1 MLKGPK
7 LAPPVSKTLQIFIK
21 IQSASLFPSGF
32 VRNFSVFN
40 SKDNDSENETEWE
53 RLLKPYDLT
62 ELRRSFNQI
71 TPFQL
76 CKLLELPL
84 DVETSMEIFKWAGA
98 QKGYCHSFS
107 VYYLLIDKLGAAAGF
122 KVIDRLLL
130 QMKEEGIVFR
140 ESLFILIMKYYGR
153 AGLPGQATRLLL
165 DMKGVYCC
173 EPSFRS
179 YNAVL
184 DVLVVGNCPSVA
196 SNVFYDMLNK
206 GISPNDYTFGLV
218 MKALCMVNE
227 VDNACLLL
235 RDMTKHG
242 CVPNSVI
249 YQTLIDALSK
259 RDRVD
264 EALKLLEEM
273 FLMGCPPDVNTFNTV
288 IYGRIDEAQTLLNK
302 VPNPNVVHFNTF
314 VNGFVRSGRL
324 NEAMTFVY
332 DKMINNGYVPD
343 VHTFSTLVNGLCKKG
358 LFGSAIEL
366 VNEMDAK
373 GCKPN
378 LNTYTILINGFCKKG
393 QLEEAGII
401 LREMFAKGLSLNTV
415 GYNAVISALCKH
427 GKVHEA
433 LDMFGE
439 MSINKVTQS
448 VRPSPML
455 SFRDR
460 KVPSVLGRWN
470 LFWPSELF
478 FMKVAMTGFV
488 LCLLVGFLDWIPS
501 KLKYLYGLL
510 PRLFQQDLSFLGV
523 TPDEILGTKGTKTN
537 HYLLM

>member
-1 MLKGPK
+1 MAKCSISDDKLPFELLSEKRNIICDSVFSLLVILSRGPK

-40 SKDNDSENETEWE
+40 SKDNDSEHENEWE

-173 EPSFRS
+173 EPSCRS

-184 DVLVVGNCPSVA
+184 HVLVVGNCPSVA

-288 IYGRIDEAQTLLNK
+288 IYG
-302 VPNPNVVHFNTF
+302 FC
-314 VNGFVRSGRL
+314 RL
-324 NEAMTFVY
+324 NRVLEGAKLV
-332 DKMINNGYVPD
+332 DRMILKGFTPNDLTYGYLM
-343 VHTFSTLVNGLCKKG
+343 HGLCKTEREH
-358 LFGSAIEL
+358 LIMHVFFSIEVL
-366 VNEMDAK
+366 RMALYLMMLH
-373 GCKPN
+373 GISWC
-378 LNTYTILINGFCKKG
+378 TIL
-393 QLEEAGII
+393 
-401 LREMFAKGLSLNTV
+401 V
-415 GYNAVISALCKH
+415 
-427 GKVHEA
+427 
-433 LDMFGE
+433 D
-439 MSINKVTQS
+439 KVTQS

-488 LCLLVGFLDWIPS
+488 LCLLVGFLDWIPVKEIGANLS
-501 KLKYLYGLL
+501 QELL
-510 PRLFQQDLSFLGV
+510 RREASR
-523 TPDEILGTKGTKTN
+523 
-537 HYLLM
+537 

>member
-1 MLKGPK
+1 
-7 LAPPVSKTLQIFIK
+7 
-21 IQSASLFPSGF
+21 
-32 VRNFSVFN
+32 
-40 SKDNDSENETEWE
+40 
-53 RLLKPYDLT
+53 
-62 ELRRSFNQI
+62 
-71 TPFQL
+71 
-76 CKLLELPL
+76 
-84 DVETSMEIFKWAGA
+84 
-98 QKGYCHSFS
+98 
-107 VYYLLIDKLGAAAGF
+107 
-122 KVIDRLLL
+122 
-130 QMKEEGIVFR
+130 
-140 ESLFILIMKYYGR
+140 MKYYGR

-179 YNAVL
+179 YNAVM

-288 IYGRIDEAQTLLNK
+288 IYGFCRLNRVLEGAKLVDRMILKGFTPNDLTYGYLMHGLCKTGRIDEAQTLLNK

-314 VNGFVRSGRL
+314 VNGF
-324 NEAMTFVY
+324 
-332 DKMINNGYVPD
+332 
-343 VHTFSTLVNGLCKKG
+343 
-358 LFGSAIEL
+358 
-366 VNEMDAK
+366 
-373 GCKPN
+373 
-378 LNTYTILINGFCKKG
+378 
-393 QLEEAGII
+393 
-401 LREMFAKGLSLNTV
+401 
-415 GYNAVISALCKH
+415 
-427 GKVHEA
+427 
-433 LDMFGE
+433 
-439 MSINKVTQS
+439 
-448 VRPSPML
+448 
-455 SFRDR
+455 
-460 KVPSVLGRWN
+460 VPSVLGRWN

-488 LCLLVGFLDWIPS
+488 LCLLVGFLDWIPVKEIEIFHS
-501 KLKYLYGLL
+501 PNSSIYMDSWLGCFS
-510 PRLFQQDLSFLGV
+510 RISTFLD
-523 TPDEILGTKGTKTN
+523 TRRNSN
-537 HYLLM
+537 HYLLIYEMPGHRDALVWKLDRAETFEHNHSELVWHYSLVEASYSDADEVFLADSTGSEVS